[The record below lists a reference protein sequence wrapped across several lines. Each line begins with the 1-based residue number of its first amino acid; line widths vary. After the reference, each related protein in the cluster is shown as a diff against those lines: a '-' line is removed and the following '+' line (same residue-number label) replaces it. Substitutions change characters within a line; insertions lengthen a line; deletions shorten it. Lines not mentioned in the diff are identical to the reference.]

1 MPAVAIEI
9 DCRPPTWDR
18 REEAGKEKGRTDP
31 RWQVDLVEGPLQGEW
46 PGGSPRACGYPSP
59 IPSASALCG
68 DRAERPAEFG
78 PSRGD
83 APFVLCPAPHG
94 LSERIARLAERMN
107 TMQAEYCSDLT
118 TLAKDMA
125 DRNAEAADRAARGRG
140 WQVGITLA
148 AIVVAIAILK
158 FA

>member
-1 MPAVAIEI
+1 
-9 DCRPPTWDR
+9 
-18 REEAGKEKGRTDP
+18 
-31 RWQVDLVEGPLQGEW
+31 
-46 PGGSPRACGYPSP
+46 
-59 IPSASALCG
+59 
-68 DRAERPAEFG
+68 
-78 PSRGD
+78 
-83 APFVLCPAPHG
+83 
-94 LSERIARLAERMN
+94 MN